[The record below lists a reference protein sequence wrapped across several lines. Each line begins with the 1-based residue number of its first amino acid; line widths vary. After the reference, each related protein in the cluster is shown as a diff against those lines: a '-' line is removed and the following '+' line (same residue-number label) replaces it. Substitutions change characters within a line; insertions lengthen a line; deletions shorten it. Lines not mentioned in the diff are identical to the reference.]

1 MTGLPNSNHLPCS
14 PETNWALTRI
24 LREKRQNGAELGSF
38 SPLWPL
44 EVVGLISYF
53 LEVEMKTVL
62 VAQAPEAVLG
72 ASNNRNRARLVCRS
86 GNLLNSY
93 KH

>member
-1 MTGLPNSNHLPCS
+1 MTDLPNSNHLPCS
-14 PETNWALTRI
+14 PETDWALLRI
-24 LREKRQNGAELGSF
+24 LRDKRQNGAEPGSF
-38 SPLWPL
+38 SPLWSF
-44 EVVGLISYF
+44 EVFGLISYF
-53 LEVEMKTVL
+53 LEVEMKSLL

-86 GNLLNSY
+86 ANLLNSY